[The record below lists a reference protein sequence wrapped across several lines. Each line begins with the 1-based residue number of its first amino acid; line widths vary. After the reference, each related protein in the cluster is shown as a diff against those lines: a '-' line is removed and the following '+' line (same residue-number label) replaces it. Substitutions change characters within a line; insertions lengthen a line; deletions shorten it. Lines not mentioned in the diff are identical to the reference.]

1 MDSFL
6 FAVGAVAPIILTVA
20 VGYLL
25 KRIGILPVGVAGA
38 LNKLVFRVLLPCML
52 FLNVYGIKDT
62 GELQIGYILFAMGV
76 TTLVFFAVLPLSGLF
91 TKERARRG
99 VIAQCAFRSNYAL
112 IGIPLVESVCGATGV
127 ASATL
132 LSAFS
137 IPLYNILAVIAL
149 SLFGNGG
156 KRPSVKSVLLG
167 IVKNPLILAVGA
179 GLLTLLV
186 RAGFVAWDIGFRLS
200 DIAPLYKVLTYFSS
214 AATPM
219 ALLALGAQFEFS
231 AIRGMRREII
241 AGVVARTVV
250 MPLIGLGAA
259 LLFCDFNAAQYA
271 ALVALF
277 ATPVAVSSAPMAQ
290 EMGGDSELAGQL
302 VVFTTLV
309 SAFTLFLVIYALR
322 LLGVF

>member
-6 FAVGAVAPIILTVA
+6 FAVGAVAPIIITVA
-20 VGYLL
+20 IGYFL
-25 KRIGILPVGVAGA
+25 KRIGILPVTVAGS
-38 LNKLVFRVLLPCML
+38 LNKLVFRLLLPCML
-52 FLNVYGIKDT
+52 FLNIYGIRDT
-62 GELQIGYILFAMGV
+62 GELQIDYILYAVGI
-76 TTLVFFAVLPLSGLF
+76 TTLFFLVIIPLSGIL
-91 TKERARRG
+91 TKERTRRG

-112 IGIPLVESVCGATGV
+112 IGIPLVESVYGSAGV

-132 LSAFS
+132 LSAVS
-137 IPLYNILAVIAL
+137 IPLFNILAVIAL

-167 IVKNPLILAVGA
+167 IVKNPLILSVGA
-179 GLLTLLV
+179 GLLALLV
-186 RAGFVAWDIGFRLS
+186 RAGFVAWGVDFRLT
-200 DIAPLYKVLTYFSS
+200 DIAPIYKVLSYFSS
-214 AATPM
+214 AATPL

-231 AIRGMRREII
+231 AIRGLRREII
-241 AGVVARTVV
+241 AGVVARTVAV
-250 MPLIGLGAA
+250 PLIGLGTA
-259 LLFCDFNAAQYA
+259 LLLFDFNGAQYA

-290 EMGGDSELAGQL
+290 EMGCDGELAGQL